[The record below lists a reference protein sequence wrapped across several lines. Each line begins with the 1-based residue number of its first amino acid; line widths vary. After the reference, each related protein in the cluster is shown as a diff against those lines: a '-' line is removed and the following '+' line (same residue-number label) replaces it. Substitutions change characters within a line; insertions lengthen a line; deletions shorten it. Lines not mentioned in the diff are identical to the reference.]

1 MKKIYYEKVGRRYV
15 PVSEYDS
22 DLLDSFSKGS
32 HLVMT
37 YPGGQSRRYNIDPN
51 YAALIAAG
59 RVAEDA
65 MHNAI
70 RKAGEMKQAAWDN
83 VCLNNEQLAAWEH
96 FKKVMGERGHY
107 VQYNSIHDIAE
118 AGLKALEAEAENL
131 MKHESVKHA
140 YEQFLLVCK
149 LTKESSDSSSS

>member
-1 MKKIYYEKVGRRYV
+1 M
-15 PVSEYDS
+15 PVYEYDS
-22 DLLDSFSKGS
+22 TLMDSFPKGS
-32 HLVMT
+32 HLVIS
-37 YPGGQSRRYNIDPN
+37 YPGGQSRRFNIDPN

-96 FKKVMGERGHY
+96 FKEVMGERGHY

-118 AGLKALEAEAENL
+118 AGLKALESEAAEL
-131 MKHESVKHA
+131 MKHPAVRDA

>member
-1 MKKIYYEKVGRRYV
+1 MKELFYKKVGRRYV
-15 PVSEYDS
+15 PVYEYDS
-22 DLLDSFSKGS
+22 TLMDSFPKGS
-32 HLVMT
+32 HLVVC
-37 YPGGQSRRYNIDPN
+37 YPGGQSRRFNIDPN

-70 RKAGEMKQAAWDN
+70 RNAGEMKQAAWGN
-83 VCLNNEQLAAWEH
+83 VCLTNEQLAAWAH
-96 FKKVMGERGHY
+96 FKEVMGERGHY

-118 AGLKALEAEAENL
+118 AGLKALESEAAKL
-131 MKHESVKHA
+131 MTHPAVRDA

-149 LTKESSDSSSS
+149 LTKETQ

>member
-1 MKKIYYEKVGRRYV
+1 M
-15 PVSEYDS
+15 PVYEYDS
-22 DLLDSFSKGS
+22 TLMDSFPKGS
-32 HLVMT
+32 HLVIS
-37 YPGGQSRRYNIDPN
+37 YPGGESRRFNIDPN

-59 RVAEDA
+59 CVAEDA
-65 MHNAI
+65 MRNAI

-118 AGLKALEAEAENL
+118 AGLKALEQEAVEL
-131 MKHESVKHA
+131 MEHPAVRDA
-140 YEQFLLVCK
+140 YERFMLVCK
-149 LTKESSDSSSS
+149 LTKEKQ

>member
-1 MKKIYYEKVGRRYV
+1 MKELFYKKVGRRYV
-15 PVSEYDS
+15 PVYEYDS
-22 DLLDSFSKGS
+22 TLMDSFPKGS
-32 HLVMT
+32 HLVVC
-37 YPGGQSRRYNIDPN
+37 YPGGQSRRFNIDPN

-70 RKAGEMKQAAWDN
+70 RKAGEMKQADWNN

-149 LTKESSDSSSS
+149 LTKETQNDSP

>member
-1 MKKIYYEKVGRRYV
+1 MKETFYTKVGRRYV
-15 PVSEYDS
+15 PVYEYDS
-22 DLLDSFSKGS
+22 TLMDSFPKGS
-32 HLVMT
+32 HLVVC
-37 YPGGQSRRYNIDPN
+37 YPGGQSRRFNIDPN

-65 MHNAI
+65 MRNAI

-83 VCLNNEQLAAWEH
+83 VCLNNQQLAAWEH
-96 FKKVMGERGHY
+96 FKEVMGERGHY

-118 AGLKALEAEAENL
+118 AGLEALESEAAKL
-131 MKHESVKHA
+131 MTHPAVRDA

-149 LTKESSDSSSS
+149 LTKETQNDSP

>member
-1 MKKIYYEKVGRRYV
+1 MKKIFYEKVGRRYV

-22 DLLDSFSKGS
+22 DLMDAFSKGA

-59 RVAEDA
+59 RVAEEA
-65 MHNAI
+65 MWDAI
-70 RKAGEMKQAAWDN
+70 RKAAEMKSNQWNN
-83 VCLNNEQLAAWEH
+83 VILSNEQHAAWEH
-96 FKKVMGERGHY
+96 FKEVMGERGNY
-107 VQYNSIHDIAE
+107 VYYNSVHDIAE
-118 AGLKALEAEAENL
+118 AGLKALEAEAEQL

-149 LTKESSDSSSS
+149 LTKENA